1 MLLSQTDF
9 SLAETQSSI
18 VACYINR
25 FSLKS
30 KQIIVFVLTEEVS
43 IGVAVLFGHISFLPS
58 LINTSIQRVKVAT
71 ISVLEL
77 VRLYLAMEMWKP
89 PITALLV
96 IILAYMYTHKDLFS
110 IPLTSEKKPQQTSY
124 AHIMSNFV
132 SVPLCLFYCLY

>member
-1 MLLSQTDF
+1 MVQVLLSQTDF

-18 VACYINR
+18 VACYISR

-30 KQIIVFVLTEEVS
+30 KQVIVFVLTEEVS

-58 LINTSIQRVKVAT
+58 VINTFIQRVKLAT

-77 VRLYLAMEMWKP
+77 VPLFCYLAMETWKP

-96 IILAYMYTHKDLFS
+96 IILAYMYTHRDLFS
-110 IPLTSEKKPQQTSY
+110 IPLTPEKNPNKPVMF
-124 AHIMSNFV
+124 I
-132 SVPLCLFYCLY
+132 